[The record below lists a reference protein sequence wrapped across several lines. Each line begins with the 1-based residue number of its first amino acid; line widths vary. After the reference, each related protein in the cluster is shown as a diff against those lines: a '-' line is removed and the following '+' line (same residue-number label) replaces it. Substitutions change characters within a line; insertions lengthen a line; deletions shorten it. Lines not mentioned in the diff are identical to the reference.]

1 MKSGTTVV
9 PVGSCQQAL
18 DNVQSH
24 CPIRNSIPPSL
35 RRKNIRREYIKDK
48 NKARNWTGSP
58 FQYQTDYW
66 DLLFWYSFIFISP
79 VSTVIFTKS
88 ETAMLSTGKVTKIQ
102 RYCFIWNTIEQLWV
116 QTKFLGMQINLN
128 RFNDEDLETQTSDI
142 KKSSFSTQP
151 HACV

>member
-66 DLLFWYSFIFISP
+66 DLLFWYSFIFNSR

-102 RYCFIWNTIEQLWV
+102 RYCFIWNTIEQ
-116 QTKFLGMQINLN
+116 GHQIAPSIYIMIELCFFSLHQWEI
-128 RFNDEDLETQTSDI
+128 RIHLPWGKYFNI
-142 KKSSFSTQP
+142 P
-151 HACV
+151 HW